1 MLISCWCWWWTA
13 GWSCYCCWFL
23 RGRDCSSSCRL
34 GGEWTLTEWTRLS
47 APLSSGSSTHSL
59 LLRPGCWPREAQ
71 AILSSLFKF
80 GIFVFVF
87 VFISIVLVFTFS
99 PSPLPPA
106 GYWPCYFSSS
116 PPCKVLV
123 FALTICGYV
132 HQVICSF
139 FKFKLNSH
147 IVWKGFSGSG
157 IKQKIVV
164 SLLTPLWCPCLDFE
178 NSCEIAMREIM
189 QLISPT
195 ICHVLDNVQGA
206 IVFDNSF
213 PSLSYFATSWF
224 DFWYWK

>member
-1 MLISCWCWWWTA
+1 MSEPSQSEPGSLPPCLAVCLRTPSSA
-13 GWSCYCCWFL
+13 GL
-23 RGRDCSSSCRL
+23 VVDP
-34 GGEWTLTEWTRLS
+34 
-47 APLSSGSSTHSL
+47 A
-59 LLRPGCWPREAQ
+59 EAQ

-213 PSLSYFATSWF
+213 PSLIYFTTPWF
-224 DFWYWK
+224 DFWYQK

>member
-1 MLISCWCWWWTA
+1 MLISCWCWWWTT
-13 GWSCYCCWFL
+13 GWCCYCCWFL

-34 GGEWTLTEWTRLS
+34 GGEWTLTEWTRPS
-47 APLSSGSSTHSL
+47 APLSSGLSTHSL
-59 LLRPGCWPREAQ
+59 LLRPGCWPRWSSGHSVIFIQIWHFCSCIRVHIPCTCLQ
-71 AILSSLFKF
+71 AL
-80 GIFVFVF
+80 
-87 VFISIVLVFTFS
+87 
-99 PSPLPPA
+99 SPLPPA

-116 PPCKVLV
+116 TPCKVLV

-195 ICHVLDNVQGA
+195 FCHVLDNMQGA

-213 PSLSYFATSWF
+213 TSLSYFTTSWF
-224 DFWYWK
+224 DFWY